1 LQYTAMGDTIN
12 LASRLEGIN
21 KTYGTAI
28 LVSQT
33 TAARCG
39 DAFAFR
45 KVDTVQAKGRT
56 ESVTVYELVSARSGV
71 PARPMVETVA

>member
-33 TAARCG
+33 TAEQCG
-39 DAFAFR
+39 EAFAFR
-45 KVDTVQAKGRT
+45 EVDTVQPKGRS
-56 ESVTVYELVSARSGV
+56 EAVTVYELLSAHAAAERGL
-71 PARPMVETVA
+71 ARPLA